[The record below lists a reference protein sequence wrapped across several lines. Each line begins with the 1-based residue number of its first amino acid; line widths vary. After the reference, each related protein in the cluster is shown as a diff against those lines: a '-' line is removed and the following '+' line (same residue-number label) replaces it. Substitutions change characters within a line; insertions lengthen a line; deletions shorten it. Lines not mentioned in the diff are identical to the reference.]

1 MARRRS
7 IHDAGN
13 GHRCRGP
20 RTAKESAMAMIE
32 TTGLHHVRITV
43 TNLERSRAFYT
54 EVLGFEVAAESP
66 GSPDDP
72 AVRSDPTQL
81 YGGVVFLTNGI
92 LFGLRP
98 VAVAEDRFDSE
109 RVGLDH
115 ISFAVGS
122 RDELLRAVD
131 RLAERGI
138 VHGEVQDL
146 PAFGIAILSF
156 SDPDGVH
163 LELTAPL

>member
-1 MARRRS
+1 MAL
-7 IHDAGN
+7 
-13 GHRCRGP
+13 
-20 RTAKESAMAMIE
+20 IE
-32 TTGLHHVRITV
+32 ITGLHHLRLTV
-43 TNLERSRAFYT
+43 SDIARSRGFYT

-72 AVRSDPTQL
+72 AVRNDPDQL
-81 YGGVVFLTNGI
+81 YGGVVFQTNGM

-98 VAVAEDRFDSE
+98 VAGGEDRFDSE

-115 ISFAVGS
+115 VSFTVAS
-122 RDELLRAVD
+122 RDQLEEAAR
-131 RLAERGI
+131 RLAERDI
-138 VHGEVQDL
+138 PHGDIRDL
-146 PAFGIAILSF
+146 TAFGIAILSF